1 MMTDQTPDLEAE
13 YRAAMDRLMQARIAV
28 REARQE
34 FALADA
40 ECKRLERE
48 LGI

>member
-1 MMTDQTPDLEAE
+1 MTDQTHDLEAD
-13 YRAAMDRLMQARIAV
+13 YRAAMDRLMHARIAM
-28 REARQE
+28 REARKE

-48 LGI
+48 LGG